1 MAREAKE
8 ACLNTLSVV
17 EMEMDKFDGSSIP
30 DTLGKIKIERIK
42 ENSKKNRECVQ
53 SAIKQVDHVDLQ
65 MINDLLGKQ
74 ILQHQVIAQ
83 VVVKIQETLSQKGF
97 LHLS

>member
-1 MAREAKE
+1 M
-8 ACLNTLSVV
+8 S
-17 EMEMDKFDGSSIP
+17 KFDGSVIP
-30 DTLGKIKIERIK
+30 DTLGKIEIERRK